1 MDGWIIN
8 EEEKNR
14 LPLRCEA
21 TKMSSL
27 YFLAPPPQ
35 APFSADEISKRESNV
50 QLSTEVKKI
59 LILEEGDDILIP
71 GEKTTAWKK

>member
-1 MDGWIIN
+1 
-8 EEEKNR
+8 
-14 LPLRCEA
+14 
-21 TKMSSL
+21 MSSS

-35 APFSADEISKRESNV
+35 ASFSAAEISKRESGA